1 MFSERITLH
10 KCLTIW
16 GSPEKSQTS
25 SSYVSEIVKVEKVF
39 AALDQTEGLASWAP
53 LRFPKN
59 FPLTQTILDNDTHP
73 PSSIC
78 NRKKNSLFTGCLSK
92 TFPIAVLTMINVPSV
107 QNVKTITPICLSMSQ
122 FVQEEAKLSK

>member
-1 MFSERITLH
+1 MFSVPITLH

-39 AALDQTEGLASWAP
+39 AALDQTEGLASCAP
-53 LRFPKN
+53 LRIPKN
-59 FPLTQTILDNDTHP
+59 FLLTQTILDNDATPP

-78 NRKKNSLFTGCLSK
+78 NRKKTAFSLG
-92 TFPIAVLTMINVPSV
+92 V
-107 QNVKTITPICLSMSQ
+107 
-122 FVQEEAKLSK
+122 